1 MAKMWSDKVTEAQR
15 AAADRFDAKT
25 YKKILF
31 TLRIKEDADILE
43 DIEAAQAEGISLRGW
58 LRNLFEKA
66 KQLRERIGAIMKSVI
81 FRLPTGFIGAD
92 IEEEF
97 EFEDDDDIEAEF
109 ESWVNDVIEDMRC
122 AAEWT
127 LLAQDRKDRCIMGKL
142 QAIAA
147 SIIII
152 TWICLDG
159 ITTMLIGQRDRG
171 GSNPASFLCKI
182 A

>member
-66 KQLRERIGAIMKSVI
+66 K
-81 FRLPTGFIGAD
+81 
-92 IEEEF
+92 
-97 EFEDDDDIEAEF
+97 
-109 ESWVNDVIEDMRC
+109 
-122 AAEWT
+122 
-127 LLAQDRKDRCIMGKL
+127 
-142 QAIAA
+142 
-147 SIIII
+147 
-152 TWICLDG
+152 
-159 ITTMLIGQRDRG
+159 
-171 GSNPASFLCKI
+171 
-182 A
+182 